1 MSIQVNFM
9 QKIIFVKCNRNG
21 PLMSTTL
28 WTDVNL
34 LTMDDNGAPY
44 GLIENATI
52 TQKDGVITN
61 VSQGNN
67 LPDGTNVKTV
77 HCNGAYMTPGL
88 IDCHTHLI
96 YGGNRIDEFEKRLNG
111 ASYEEI
117 AKAGGGIIS
126 TVKATRAAS
135 EDELVESAKKR
146 LASLQ
151 AEGVTTIE
159 IKSGYGLDT
168 NNELKMLRAAK
179 KLGRIS
185 DIDIV
190 TTFLGAHALPPEF
203 ANDRDGYI
211 DLIIGQMLPK
221 IAGEGLA
228 DAVDGFCETIGFTKP
243 EMEQVFKTAKELG
256 FNLKLHAEQLS
267 DQKGA
272 QLAAK
277 YGALS
282 ADHLEHLSEE
292 SILAMKKAGTIA
304 VLLPGAYYTLR
315 DTKLPPIDLLRA
327 HNIPMAIASDSNP
340 GSSPVLSLKLMI
352 HMASTIF
359 RMTPEE
365 ALLGVTKNAA
375 KALGLKDRGILREG
389 LKADMVLWD
398 ISHPAELSYQ
408 VGGSQTLSV
417 IKNGEII

>member
-1 MSIQVNFM
+1 
-9 QKIIFVKCNRNG
+9 
-21 PLMSTTL
+21 MSTTL

-34 LTMDDNGAPY
+34 LTMDDNGDDNGAPY
-44 GLIENATI
+44 GLIKNAAI
-52 TQKDGVITN
+52 AVKDGVITKI
-61 VSQGNN
+61 SQENN
-67 LPDGTNVKTV
+67 LPDGADVKTV

-88 IDCHTHLI
+88 IDCHTHLV
-96 YGGNRIDEFEKRLNG
+96 YGGSRIDEFEKRLGG

-117 AKAGGGIIS
+117 ARDGGGILS
-126 TVKATRAAS
+126 TVKATREAS
-135 EDELVESAKKR
+135 EDELLESAKKR
-146 LASLQ
+146 LRPLQ

-168 NNELKMLRAAK
+168 SNELKMLRAAK
-179 KLGRIS
+179 KLDRIS
-185 DIDIV
+185 DIDVV

-203 ANDRDGYI
+203 EGDREGYI

-221 IAGEGLA
+221 IAGENLA
-228 DAVDGFCETIGFTKP
+228 SAVDGFCETIGFTYA
-243 EMEQVFKTAKELG
+243 EMELIFEAAKKLG

-272 QLAAK
+272 ELAAK

-282 ADHLEHLSEE
+282 ADHLEHLSEQ
-292 SILAMKKAGTIA
+292 SVLAMKKAGTVA

-315 DTKLPPIDLLRA
+315 EEKLPPIELLRK
-327 HNIPMAIASDSNP
+327 HNIPMAVATDSNP

-352 HMASTIF
+352 NMASTIF
-359 RMTPEE
+359 RLTPEE
-365 ALLGVTKNAA
+365 ALAGVTRNAA
-375 KALGLKDRGILREG
+375 RALGLEDRGILRKG

-408 VGGSQTLSV
+408 LGGSQTLSV

>member
-1 MSIQVNFM
+1 
-9 QKIIFVKCNRNG
+9 
-21 PLMSTTL
+21 MSTTL

-292 SILAMKKAGTIA
+292 SILAMKK
-304 VLLPGAYYTLR
+304 
-315 DTKLPPIDLLRA
+315 
-327 HNIPMAIASDSNP
+327 
-340 GSSPVLSLKLMI
+340 
-352 HMASTIF
+352 
-359 RMTPEE
+359 
-365 ALLGVTKNAA
+365 
-375 KALGLKDRGILREG
+375 
-389 LKADMVLWD
+389 
-398 ISHPAELSYQ
+398 
-408 VGGSQTLSV
+408 
-417 IKNGEII
+417 

>member
-21 PLMSTTL
+21 ALMSTTL

-44 GLIENATI
+44 GLIQNAAI
-52 TQKDGVITN
+52 AVKDGVISN
-61 VSQGNN
+61 ISPQNN
-67 LPDGTNVKTV
+67 LPDGADVKTV

-88 IDCHTHLI
+88 IDCHTHLV

-111 ASYEEI
+111 ATYEEI
-117 AKAGGGIIS
+117 ANAGGGIIS
-126 TVKATRAAS
+126 TVSATRAAS
-135 EDELVESAKKR
+135 EDDLVKSATKR
-146 LASLQ
+146 LCSLQ

-168 NNELKMLRAAK
+168 TNEIKMLRAAK

-185 DIDIV
+185 DVDVI
-190 TTFLGAHALPPEF
+190 TSFLGAHALPAEYKD
-203 ANDRDGYI
+203 DRDGYI
-211 DLIIGQMLPK
+211 NLIINEMLPM
-221 IAGEGLA
+221 IAEQGLT
-228 DAVDGFCETIGFTKP
+228 DAVDGFCESIGFTYV
-243 EMEQVFKTAKELG
+243 EMERIFQMAKKLR

-267 DQKGA
+267 DQKGTE
-272 QLAAK
+272 LAAK
-277 YGALS
+277 YDALS
-282 ADHLEHLSEE
+282 ADHLEHLSQE
-292 SILAMKKAGTIA
+292 SIMA
-304 VLLPGAYYTLR
+304 V
-315 DTKLPPIDLLRA
+315 
-327 HNIPMAIASDSNP
+327 ASDCNP

-352 HMASTIF
+352 NMASTLF

-365 ALLGVTKNAA
+365 ALLGVARNAA
-375 KALGLKDRGILREG
+375 RALGLEDRGILKEG

-398 ISHPAELSYQ
+398 ISHPAELSYH
-408 VGGSQTLSV
+408 VGGSQTLSG